1 VCQKAVEY
9 LKKLGYFYD
18 LSFDSFLSPNTKD
31 TSRILSYL
39 LELIFKTEEGEG
51 KNQKAQAAPTNEY
64 EVLLRRRL

>member
-51 KNQKAQAAPTNEY
+51 KNQKA
-64 EVLLRRRL
+64 